1 MGVKLVNALEAAT
14 LVGTGSGG
22 TINIDATTQSIV
34 YATANATGNFIL
46 NVRANSTTPLNT
58 LMAAGE
64 TYTFVYMNTNG
75 GTAYY
80 PTAIQVDGVAITPK
94 WAGGT
99 AVSSG
104 NASTIDVYTYTVI
117 KTGSAAFTILA
128 VQSKYA

>member
-1 MGVKLVNALEAAT
+1 MGVKLVNALEAIT
-14 LVGTGSGG
+14 TTGTGSGG
-22 TINIDATTQSIV
+22 TINIDATTQSLV

-58 LMAAGE
+58 LMAVGE

-80 PTAIQVDGVAITPK
+80 ATAIQVDGVAITPR
-94 WAGGT
+94 WSGGT
-99 AVSSG
+99 APTSG
-104 NASTIDVYTYTVI
+104 NASSIDVYTYTVI

-128 VQSKYA
+128 QQTKFA